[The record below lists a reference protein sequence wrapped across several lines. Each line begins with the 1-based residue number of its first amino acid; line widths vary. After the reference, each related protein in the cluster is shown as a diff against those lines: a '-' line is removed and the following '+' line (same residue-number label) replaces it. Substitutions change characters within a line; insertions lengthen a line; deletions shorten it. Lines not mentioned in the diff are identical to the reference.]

1 MRNKISLSA
10 VISCFIVVFML
21 AGQSY
26 GAAGKEFYGEMK
38 DGTYTNKILG
48 AEIYF
53 SDNWKVLSSDAQ
65 EDIKSKA
72 SSMSQTYKEI
82 TENNDQSQ
90 AILHVEAKDGSAN
103 VVIAL
108 MNMGVFGIAF
118 SRTSGNEL
126 KELLDPVLDLTANT
140 VSKAY
145 KEMGFNDCVTDK
157 QTVNFLGTEYPC
169 LHIIVKMNGIDIL
182 HQKQVICLRGEYGYM
197 VTVTSVLYDITD
209 DLLSMFRAIR

>member
-10 VISCFIVVFML
+10 VISCFIIVFML

-48 AEIYF
+48 AEIHF

-65 EDIKSKA
+65 KDIHSKA
-72 SSMSQTYKEI
+72 SSMSKTYKDI

-90 AILHVEAKDGSAN
+90 TILHVEANDGSAN

-118 SRTSGNEL
+118 SRT
-126 KELLDPVLDLTANT
+126 KELLDPILDLTANN
-140 VSKAY
+140 VSKMY
-145 KEMGFNDCVTDK
+145 KEMGFNECVTDK

-182 HQKQVICLRGEYGYM
+182 HQKEVMCLSGEYGYM

-209 DLLSMFRAIR
+209 DLLNMFRAIR